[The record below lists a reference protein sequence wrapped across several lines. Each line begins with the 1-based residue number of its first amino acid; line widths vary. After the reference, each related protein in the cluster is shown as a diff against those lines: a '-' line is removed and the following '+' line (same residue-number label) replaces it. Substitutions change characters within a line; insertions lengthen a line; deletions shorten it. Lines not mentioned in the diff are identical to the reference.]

1 MINWRKDILTW
12 QSIRDDID
20 DHMVLAVYDCTLVLW
35 PVIEDAVHAAQS
47 RCSKKSVIAPFV
59 LFFTAAFAGDFA
71 ERIRV
76 VERLAK
82 VVAQISPDAAR
93 VLNAVIV
100 YFRHFSPVLDKKIA
114 DKLKKVKQKF
124 EVFRKAGKL
133 FEEEKMRLHFK
144 EATKVRRDTT
154 LQILTILKE
163 PAMRSANRQPPLHD
177 VTLANSEAV
186 TSLFDAVDTTEVDA
200 TQGVVFVGE
209 KGTELGGV
217 KDLGE
222 KSRGLLRTMDSV
234 FKKKFL
240 SLEDLVI
247 FIFLLCKEQ
256 PVTHPFCSRRIK
268 LIILAMAQI

>member
-1 MINWRKDILTW
+1 MLFTDRLVINWRKDILTW

-20 DHMVLAVYDCTLVLW
+20 DHMVLAVYDCTLALW

-82 VVAQISPDAAR
+82 VVAKVNAEAAR

-154 LQILTILKE
+154 LQILTFLKE
-163 PAMRSANRQPPLHD
+163 PAMKSASRQQPLHD
-177 VTLANSEAV
+177 VITEPVA
-186 TSLFDAVDTTEVDA
+186 SLFDAVDANEADA
-200 TQGVVFVGE
+200 SHGVVFVGE

-217 KDLGE
+217 KELGE
-222 KSRGLLRTMDSV
+222 KSRGLLRSMDAV
-234 FKKKFL
+234 FTKKSE
-240 SLEDLVI
+240 SLEDMVI
-247 FIFLLCKEQ
+247 L
-256 PVTHPFCSRRIK
+256 P
-268 LIILAMAQI
+268 ILFS